1 MVVDDEVRIRDLV
14 RRYLERDGHQVL
26 TAASGA
32 EALDIKLDGKETDS
46 EYTVEAEMPG
56 VKKEDIHVQIDG
68 NRVAIQAETKRES
81 EQKDG
86 ERVLRSERYYGS
98 VARSFTLASEIDE
111 PRVRAKIDNGVLAL
125 ALPAA
130 ERDNRA
136 SIAKLIWKSA
146 MLRSVPANHVF
157 CAR

>member
-1 MVVDDEVRIRDLV
+1 MPRLSVYDPFAEVFPELFRSVLQPIRA
-14 RRYLERDGHQVL
+14 
-26 TAASGA
+26 TAA
-32 EALDIKLDGKETDS
+32 EALEIKVDVKETDA
-46 EYTVEAEMPG
+46 EYSVEAEMPG

-111 PRVRAKIDNGVLAL
+111 SKVRAKIDNGVLSL
-125 ALPAA
+125 ALPKKKA
-130 ERDNRA
+130 
-136 SIAKLIWKSA
+136 
-146 MLRSVPANHVF
+146 PT
-157 CAR
+157 ARRITVE

>member
-1 MVVDDEVRIRDLV
+1 MPRLSVYDPFAEVFPELFRSVLQPIRA
-14 RRYLERDGHQVL
+14 
-26 TAASGA
+26 TAA
-32 EALDIKLDGKETDS
+32 EALEIKVDVKETDA
-46 EYTVEAEMPG
+46 EYSVEAEMPG

-111 PRVRAKIDNGVLAL
+111 SKVRAKIDNGVLSL
-125 ALPAA
+125 ALPKKKAPT
-130 ERDNRA
+130 
-136 SIAKLIWKSA
+136 AKRIT
-146 MLRSVPANHVF
+146 VE
-157 CAR
+157 